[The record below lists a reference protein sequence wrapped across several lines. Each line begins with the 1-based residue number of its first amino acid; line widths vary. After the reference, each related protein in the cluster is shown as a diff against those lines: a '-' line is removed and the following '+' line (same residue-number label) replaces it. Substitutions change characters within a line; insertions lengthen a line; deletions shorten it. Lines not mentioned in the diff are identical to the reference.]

1 MTKHPIPWSKV
12 YVYLR
17 QAGYRDKM
25 GIGKNPVGDFG
36 PMIVQAQNLKEPNS
50 LHWAVIINPTEFT
63 EESMKFKPKQK
74 KWKFVATNCWTNVK
88 TDQLAPTLFL
98 PAITELSKTNVPN
111 IFAYNW
117 CSVFHQL
124 PYWANTSRQLFGA
137 ATDAGTKQRAGWQL
151 RKFVAMFANLLHIDN
166 HTSKIPRTN
175 LCFNRPHF
183 KTHRDRIFLFLQ
195 KIENE
200 LFAELIY
207 VNLFFVP

>member
-1 MTKHPIPWSKV
+1 
-12 YVYLR
+12 
-17 QAGYRDKM
+17 M

-36 PMIVQAQNLKEPNS
+36 PMIEQAQNLKEPNS

-98 PAITELSKTNVPN
+98 PAIAELSKTNVPN
-111 IFAYNW
+111 ILLIIDARCFINCLIELTQAGN
-117 CSVFHQL
+117 FL
-124 PYWANTSRQLFGA
+124 GA